1 MDTIRAVSQ
10 TYVSIIGAA
19 IGWFWGSGSPL
30 LYVLCAFMIIDYI
43 SGVMIAIVSK
53 GLSSAI
59 GARGIFKKIL
69 ILAFVG
75 ISHVIDA
82 YVIGSG
88 QTFQTAI
95 IFFYLS
101 NEGISIVENATTLGL
116 PVPAKL
122 KNLLKQIDDPEN
134 SNDK

>member
-101 NEGISIVENATTLGL
+101 NEGIAIVENATTLWL

>member
-1 MDTIRAVSQ
+1 MDTFRAIGQ
-10 TYVSIIGAA
+10 AYVSIIGAA
-19 IGWFWGSGSPL
+19 IGWVWGVGSPI
-30 LYVLCAFMIIDYI
+30 LYMLCAFMVIDYI
-43 SGVMIAIVSK
+43 SGVMIAIVSR

-75 ISHVIDA
+75 IGHMIDA
-82 YVIGSG
+82 YIIGSG

-101 NEGISIVENATTLGL
+101 NEGISIIENATKLGL

-122 KNLLKQIDDPEN
+122 KDLLEQIDNTKD
-134 SNDK
+134 SNEK

>member
-1 MDTIRAVSQ
+1 MV
-10 TYVSIIGAA
+10 
-19 IGWFWGSGSPL
+19 
-30 LYVLCAFMIIDYI
+30 IDYI
-43 SGVMIAIVSK
+43 SGVMIAIVSR

-75 ISHVIDA
+75 IGHMIDA
-82 YVIGSG
+82 YIIGSG

-101 NEGISIVENATTLGL
+101 NEGISIIENATKLGL

-122 KNLLKQIDDPEN
+122 KDLLEQIDNTKD
-134 SNDK
+134 SNEK

>member
-1 MDTIRAVSQ
+1 MT
-10 TYVSIIGAA
+10 G
-19 IGWFWGSGSPL
+19 
-30 LYVLCAFMIIDYI
+30 VLTCALPIW
-43 SGVMIAIVSK
+43 
-53 GLSSAI
+53 LSSTI

-75 ISHVIDA
+75 IGHVIDA

-122 KNLLKQIDDPEN
+122 KNLLKQIDNPEN

>member
-1 MDTIRAVSQ
+1 MDTFRTISQ

-19 IGWFWGSGSPL
+19 IGWFLGSGSPV
-30 LYVLCAFMIIDYI
+30 LYVLCAFMIVDYI
-43 SGVMIAIVSK
+43 SGVMLAIVRK

-75 ISHVIDA
+75 IGHLIDA

-88 QTFQTAI
+88 QTFQAAI

-101 NEGISIVENATTLGL
+101 NEGISIVENASALGL
-116 PVPAKL
+116 PVPQKL
-122 KNLLKQIDDPEN
+122 KDLLKQIDNPKD
-134 SNDK
+134 